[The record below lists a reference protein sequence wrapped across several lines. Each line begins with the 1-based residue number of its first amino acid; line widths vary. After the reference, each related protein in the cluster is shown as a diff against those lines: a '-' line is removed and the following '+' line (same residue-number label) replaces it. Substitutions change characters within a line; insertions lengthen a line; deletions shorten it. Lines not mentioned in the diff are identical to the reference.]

1 MKKTDLQKSSKL
13 VRASVRLD
21 AAVER
26 IEAALSVQNLSSSD
40 KITDPDLAKELVSE
54 LVVLRSENA
63 RLKIVNKTVS
73 GRLDEAIGRLK
84 DLIKDV

>member
-84 DLIKDV
+84 DFIKDV